1 MSRILVLY
9 GTTDGQTA
17 KIADA
22 LGNALRMQGSDV
34 DVVQARRDAPA
45 PDGYAGIIVAAS
57 LHGGK
62 YQRPVR
68 KWASRYA
75 QQLNEKTTAFLSVC
89 LAVLQQEPKVQQ
101 ELWAIIRRFLRATGW
116 RPTLIQPVAGALLYR
131 RYNPFKRWVMKRI
144 VKKGGGDTDTSRD
157 YEYTDWDDLRA
168 FANEFGSL
176 VQDDAPI
183 RGVELNRTAWVKS
196 QESRVK

>member
-1 MSRILVLY
+1 MTRILVLY

-17 KIADA
+17 KIAGA
-22 LGNALRMQGSDV
+22 LGNALRMQGSAV
-34 DVVQARRDAPA
+34 DVVQAGRDAPA
-45 PDGYAGIIVAAS
+45 PDGYAGIVVAAS

-62 YQRPVR
+62 YQRSVR

-75 QQLNEKTTAFLSVC
+75 QTLNERPTAFLSVC
-89 LAVLQQEPKVQQ
+89 LAVLQKEPEVQQ
-101 ELWAIIRRFLRATGW
+101 ELSTIIDRFLRGAGW
-116 RPTLIQPVAGALLYR
+116 RPTLTKPVAGALLYR

-144 VKKGGGDTDTSRD
+144 VQKGGGDTDTSRD

-183 RGVELNRTAWVKS
+183 RGIEPAGS
-196 QESRVK
+196 ARVA

>member
-1 MSRILVLY
+1 MTRILVLY

-34 DVVQARRDAPA
+34 DVVQARRDAPP
-45 PDGYAGIIVAAS
+45 PDGYAGIVVAAS

-62 YQRPVR
+62 YQRSVR

-75 QQLNEKTTAFLSVC
+75 QTLNEKPTAFLSVC
-89 LAVLQQEPKVQQ
+89 LAVLQQDSKVQQ
-101 ELWAIIRRFLRATGW
+101 ELSTIVGRFLRGTGW
-116 RPTLIQPVAGALLYR
+116 RPTLTKQVAGALLYS
-131 RYNPFKRWVMKRI
+131 RYNPFKRWIMKRI
-144 VKKGGGDTDTSRD
+144 VQKGGGDTDTSRD

-168 FANEFGSL
+168 FADEVGSL
-176 VQDDAPI
+176 VQDDALI
-183 RGVELNRTAWVKS
+183 RGVELAGS
-196 QESRVK
+196 PRVA

>member
-17 KIADA
+17 KIASA

-34 DVVQARRDAPA
+34 DVVQAGRDAPA

-68 KWASRYA
+68 IWASKYA
-75 QQLNEKTTAFLSVC
+75 QTLNEKTTAFLSVC

-101 ELWAIIRRFLRATGW
+101 ELSTIIGRFLTSACW
-116 RPTLIQPVAGALLYR
+116 RPTLTKPVAGALLYS

-144 VKKGGGDTDTSRD
+144 VQKGGGDTDTSRD
-157 YEYTDWDDLRA
+157 YEYTDWDDLRG
-168 FANEFGSL
+168 FAGEFGSL
-176 VQDDAPI
+176 VQDNAPI
-183 RGVELNRTAWVKS
+183 PGVERSGNR
-196 QESRVK
+196 RVA

>member
-17 KIADA
+17 KIAGA
-22 LGNALRMQGSDV
+22 VGNALRMQGSDV
-34 DVVQARRDAPA
+34 DVVQAGRDAPA

-57 LHGGK
+57 LHGGR

-68 KWASRYA
+68 IWASRYA
-75 QQLNEKTTAFLSVC
+75 QKLNERPTAFLSVC
-89 LAVLQQEPKVQQ
+89 LAVLQQEPKVQR
-101 ELWAIIRRFLRATGW
+101 ELLAMIGRFLRGTGW
-116 RPTLIQPVAGALLYR
+116 RPTLTKPVAGALLYS

-168 FANEFGSL
+168 FAGEFGSL
-176 VQDDAPI
+176 VQDEPI
-183 RGVELNRTAWVKS
+183 PGVERAGNR
-196 QESRVK
+196 RVA